1 MACERQKVMLIGLL
15 NETKIYEKKTQLK
28 FLA

>member
-1 MACERQKVMLIGLL
+1 MACECQKVMLIGLL